1 MARKR
6 NSVSEVELSK
16 LKHDIQSRIDF
27 EIQFSKDCLKLSE
40 LIYQETKSYISA
52 STVRRIWGFEKSDFS
67 LSYATMDILR
77 NFARVQNMPNTNW
90 SEKTKFILDFFNPL
104 HFEAIDE
111 NDKIFQASCR
121 RVAMLLRNDRD
132 LFNEVSSEL
141 ASSFIGRKFYFE
153 LFPDYEFLKS
163 GQEKGFET
171 YLIHSK
177 SIQDKVYGHSILF
190 LAAYLNGQKE
200 KMEFH
205 CSATKDVLSKGCTI
219 HPFVLGRYFFMQIIG
234 SENDERIEWINDA
247 IRYERKI
254 PRSDIGEFK
263 EFPGFHYFVCDA
275 LRIVEDWKNLDYMS
289 LKALSDFVRYPEF
302 EWKGYY
308 QQLELFHGISLF
320 QNDKKAEAK
329 SLLKNISPEG
339 FYFISD
345 NYFREIFEFWR
356 KRILM

>member
-16 LKHDIQSRIDF
+16 LKHDIQSRISF

-67 LSYATMDILR
+67 LSYSTMDILR
-77 NFARVQNMPNTNW
+77 NFARVQAVPNHNW
-90 SEKTKFILDFFNPL
+90 SEKAKFILDFFNPL
-104 HFEAIDE
+104 HFEEIDE
-111 NDKIFQASCR
+111 NDKSFQASCR

-132 LFNEVSSEL
+132 LFEEVSAEL
-141 ASSFIGRKFYFE
+141 ASNYIGRKFYFE

-163 GQEKGFET
+163 GQDRGFEA

-177 SIQDKVYGHSILF
+177 SVQDKVYGHSILF
-190 LAAYLNGQKE
+190 FAAYLNKQKE
-200 KMEFH
+200 KMQLH
-205 CSATKDVLSKGCTI
+205 YRATKNVLSELSAI
-219 HPFVLGRYFFMQIIG
+219 HPFVLGRYFFMQILG
-234 SENDERIEWINDA
+234 SEGVERSEWINEA
-247 IRYERKI
+247 IRFEGKI
-254 PRSDIGEFK
+254 SRSEIVGFK

-275 LRIVEDWKNLDYMS
+275 CRIVKDWKNLEYMS
-289 LKALSDFVRYPEF
+289 IKALSDFPRYPEF

>member
-16 LKHDIQSRIDF
+16 LKHDIQSRISF

-67 LSYATMDILR
+67 LSYGTMEILR
-77 NFARVQNMPNTNW
+77 NFAYNQPLGNLNW
-90 SEKTKFILDFFNPL
+90 SEKAKFILDFFNPL
-104 HFEAIDE
+104 HFEDIVE

-121 RVAMLLRNDRD
+121 RVAILLRNDRN
-132 LFNEVSSEL
+132 LFDEVSSEL

-163 GQEKGFET
+163 GQDKGFEA
-171 YLIHSK
+171 YLNHSK
-177 SIQDKVYGHSILF
+177 SINDKIYGHSILF
-190 LAAYLNGQKE
+190 FAAYLNGQE
-200 KMEFH
+200 ERMQFH
-205 CSATKDVLSKGCTI
+205 CRTTKEFSSDLSAI
-219 HPFVLGRYFFMQIIG
+219 HPFVLGRYFFMQIVG
-234 SENDERIEWINDA
+234 SEGDERSEWVCKALILEGE
-247 IRYERKI
+247 IS
-254 PRSDIGEFK
+254 RSDIGEFK

-275 LRIVEDWKNLDYMS
+275 LRIVKDWKNLEYTS

-308 QQLELFHGISLF
+308 QQLELFYGISLF
-320 QNDKKAEAK
+320 ENDKKSEAK
-329 SLLKNISPEG
+329 KILKNISPDG

-345 NYFREIFEFWR
+345 NYFREIFEFWK
-356 KRILM
+356 KRVLI